1 MDVIQYL
8 KIGFSDYELNS
19 IITTDTAT
27 DVESISSSSNVS
39 NLLGTNEIVLSLD
52 KKINNLFILNDNEII
67 NVYKSLQIK
76 EILLHLIFIL
86 AVIQYYTFK
95 LEKVSS
101 VEDKESI
108 KMELRKYLGYLK
120 KFLKLVAPIFLKKY
134 NSNKSSISN
143 LLYPYI
149 KEFNHD
155 SDTIKLNKLIIRT
168 KTSANKVLNSWG
180 IYKSLKSTTQK
191 IKSKFS
197 DFKERTGETLKTTS
211 RFIGVRGGRKSSKKH
226 SRKTKK
232 SRKG

>member
-1 MDVIQYL
+1 
-8 KIGFSDYELNS
+8 LNS

-27 DVESISSSSNVS
+27 DTATDVESISSGSNVS
-39 NLLGTNEIVLSLD
+39 NLLGSNEIVLSLD
-52 KKINNLFILNDNEII
+52 NKINKLFILNDNKII
-67 NVYKSLQIK
+67 DVYKSLQIK

-86 AVIQYYTFK
+86 AVIQYYTYK
-95 LEKVSS
+95 LEQDSS
-101 VEDKESI
+101 VKDKESI

-134 NSNKSSISN
+134 NYDKSSISN
-143 LLYPYI
+143 LYPYI
-149 KEFNHD
+149 EEFKHG

-180 IYKSLKSTTQK
+180 IHKSLKSTTQK

-197 DFKERTGETLKTTS
+197 DFKERTGETLKNTS

>member
-1 MDVIQYL
+1 M
-8 KIGFSDYELNS
+8 NS
-19 IITTDTAT
+19 IITTDTATDTAT
-27 DVESISSSSNVS
+27 DVESISSGSNVS
-39 NLLGTNEIVLSLD
+39 NLLGSNEIVLSLD
-52 KKINNLFILNDNEII
+52 NKINKLFILNDNKII
-67 NVYKSLQIK
+67 DVYKSLQIK

-86 AVIQYYTFK
+86 AVIQYYTYK
-95 LEKVSS
+95 LEQDSS
-101 VEDKESI
+101 VKDKESI

-134 NSNKSSISN
+134 NYDKSSISN
-143 LLYPYI
+143 LYPYI
-149 KEFNHD
+149 EEFKHG

-180 IYKSLKSTTQK
+180 IHKSLKSTTQK

-197 DFKERTGETLKTTS
+197 DFKERTGETLKNTS